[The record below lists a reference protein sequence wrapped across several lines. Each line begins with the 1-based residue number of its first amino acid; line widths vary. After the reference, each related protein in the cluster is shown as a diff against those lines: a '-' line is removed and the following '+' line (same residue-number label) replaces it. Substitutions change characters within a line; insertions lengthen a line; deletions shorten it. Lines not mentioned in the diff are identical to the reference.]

1 MATSAAGPKEGRI
14 DAYACTQC
22 GAPLMFDPATTSLAC
37 DHCGASTKIEL
48 SSTPVITYDLFGQTA
63 VASMHAKDLG
73 AREIECKKCGAHAI
87 VTRRAERCAF
97 CAAPMVVDVDQGA
110 ATIPPGGV
118 VPFEVTA
125 KDAAGKF
132 STWLAKRW
140 FAPGDL
146 VAASKR
152 DKMDGVYL
160 PHWVFDAQSTTAYRG
175 QRGRV
180 YHETERYKDASGNEQ
195 TRQVERIDWTH
206 VSGDVN
212 VTSNDVLAIASETLP
227 HKLVRKLE
235 PWSLGSTRSFDP
247 RFLAGFIAECYR
259 VQPQAGFQTAYDE
272 VIENQIRKEIERDI
286 GGDRQRIDDMKV
298 NWDSV
303 RFRHLLLPVWL
314 SAFRYHD
321 KAFHVAVNA
330 ATGEVVGERP
340 YSATKII
347 LFILVIAALIAGIV
361 ILVKSR

>member
-1 MATSAAGPKEGRI
+1 VAAPAAAAI

-22 GAPLMFDPATTSLAC
+22 GAPLTFDPATTSLAC
-37 DHCGASTKIEL
+37 DHCGASTKLEL
-48 SSTPVITYDLFGQTA
+48 APAQVLTYDLFGQTA
-63 VASMHAKDLG
+63 IASMHARDLG

-87 VTRRAERCAF
+87 VTKRADKCAF

-118 VPFEVTA
+118 VPFVVPS
-125 KDAAGKF
+125 KDAAARF
-132 STWLAKRW
+132 SKWLAGRW

-146 VAASKR
+146 VAASRR
-152 DKMDGVYL
+152 DRMDGVYL
-160 PHWVFDAQSTTAYRG
+160 PYWVFDAQSTTAYRG

-180 YHETERYKDASGNEQ
+180 YHETEHYKDASGNDQ
-195 TRQVERIDWTH
+195 TRTVERIDWTH
-206 VSGDVN
+206 VSGDVR
-212 VTSNDVLAIASETLP
+212 VTSLDVLSIASETLP

-235 PWSLGSTRSFDP
+235 PWQPQSALGFDP

-259 VQPQAGFQTAYDE
+259 VQPQAGFKTAYDE
-272 VIENQIRKEIERDI
+272 VIENQIRKEIESDI
-286 GGDRQRIDDMKV
+286 GGDKQRIDDMKV

-314 SAFRYHD
+314 SAFRYND

-330 ATGEVVGERP
+330 STGEVVGERP

-347 LFILVIAALIAGIV
+347 LFILAIAAIIAGIV
-361 ILVKSR
+361 MLVRHH